1 MLATIRVN
9 RAIEAGNTPEQCR
22 QAVVKLLALVIL
34 DLEALPRRARIE
46 STLNSSNS
54 TLYPGCISIDVAKLL
69 KTV

>member
-9 RAIEAGNTPEQCR
+9 RTIEARNTPEQCR

-54 TLYPGCISIDVAKLL
+54 TLYPGYISIDVAKLL